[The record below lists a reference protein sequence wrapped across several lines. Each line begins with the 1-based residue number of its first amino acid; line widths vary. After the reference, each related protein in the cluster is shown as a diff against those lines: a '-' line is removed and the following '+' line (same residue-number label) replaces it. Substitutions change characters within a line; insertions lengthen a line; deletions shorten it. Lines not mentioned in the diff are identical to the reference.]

1 MHLEFRN
8 GIQVLREHE
17 AKPRLTTGILELDT
31 LLAGG
36 VEQGTFN
43 LFYGDSEPFIDRIL
57 YNLLCNCQLP
67 RERYGFDAKAI
78 LLNCGNYGQEQALL
92 NLRANGLDP
101 ARGLDH
107 IIAVPAFN
115 ADQTKEAAEEVCNI
129 VNSDDQV
136 RLVVARNLAK
146 LFIEDGVRS
155 KETLGRIQQLQHL
168 VGKLWQTCSERDV
181 SLVASSRPRRTNTLR
196 PSPPEGGV
204 FLRHLAQV
212 MICFRKNKESGTQL
226 AYLLKHPR
234 RQPGTAELSPN
245 DNSYETHQTVAS
257 AVQRAPRNQYDP
269 YRMRE

>member
-1 MHLEFRN
+1 MHVEYRR

-17 AKPRLTTGILELDT
+17 AKPRLTTGILELDS

-36 VEQGTFN
+36 LELGTFN

-67 RERYGFDAKAI
+67 RERHGFDAKAI
-78 LLNCGNYGQEQALL
+78 LLNCGNHRQEQALL
-92 NLRANGLDP
+92 NLRVNGLDP

-107 IIAVPAFN
+107 IITLSAFN
-115 ADQTKEAAEEVCNI
+115 TDETKEVVEEVRNI

-146 LFIEDGVRS
+146 LFIEDGIRT

-168 VGKLWQTCSERDV
+168 VAKLWQACSQRDV
-181 SLVASSRPRRTNTLR
+181 SLVASCRPRRSNTLR

-212 MICFRKNKESGTQL
+212 MICFRKNKEFGTQL
-226 AYLLKHPR
+226 AYLLKHPK
-234 RQPGTAELSPN
+234 RQPGIAEFAI
-245 DNSYETHQTVAS
+245 THCDY
-257 AVQRAPRNQYDP
+257 AVGRLTIPFRSQLLG
-269 YRMRE
+269 